1 MGKCCGKDQALELVA
16 SQEPTKHNKMY
27 TVYMGKCC
35 KPVAI
40 RGMILHVGSGA
51 DVDPLVLVVAACIYR
66 WLRCLTFPKRSGC
79 WWKVCLLFSTTV
91 LLYQYWEKRSKRI
104 WVDDWYVLLYACRWR
119 WWWWWPCDG
128 DEGWHSVGWPI
139 SLLDLLL
146 QFPVWPWSNGS
157 CRVIL
162 VKHNEAI
169 NKNKPTIFG
178 GFLPPMKVVNLV
190 MVDPSALPN
199 ILRSTEGTLIT
210 VNLDG
215 FSVRAWELPRVIS
228 RWQHQAVKIVA
239 LVLNLS
245 YMFCHSYIRTYIDY
259 IVESI
264 CFDLYNLIQSN
275 LNYIT

>member
-1 MGKCCGKDQALELVA
+1 MGKFCGKDQALELVA
-16 SQEPTKHNKMY
+16 SQEPTKHNKTY
-27 TVYMGKCC
+27 TWESIVNQLRSVGWSSMWDLGC
-35 KPVAI
+35 PG
-40 RGMILHVGSGA
+40 RMSILLFWLLQLKYIDDLGVSNFRREA
-51 DVDPLVLVVAACIYR
+51 DVDGRFASFFFTLSVISIL
-66 WLRCLTFPKRSGC
+66 G
-79 WWKVCLLFSTTV
+79 
-91 LLYQYWEKRSKRI
+91 KRSKRM
-104 WVDDWYVLLYACRWR
+104 WVDDWHVLLYACRWR

-128 DEGWHSVGWPI
+128 DEGWYSVGWPI

-162 VKHNEAI
+162 VKHSKAI
-169 NKNKPTIFG
+169 NKNKPPIFG
-178 GFLPPMKVVNLV
+178 GFIPPIKLVHLV
-190 MVDPSALPN
+190 MVDPIALPK

-245 YMFCHSYIRTYIDY
+245 YMFFAIVTYAHIYIILYSLIY
-259 IVESI
+259 MIWSI
-264 CFDLYNLIQSN
+264 
-275 LNYIT
+275 